1 MAQPGLQHHF
11 NSDQIFYSDVAI
23 VEEARKSRALLAFA
37 MLRHAPKHNVAKFYM
52 TAAMKLHAMGK
63 PLTPGGVMDPIA
75 WIALSLK
82 VLPSCVRRSST

>member
-1 MAQPGLQHHF
+1 M
-11 NSDQIFYSDVAI
+11 AI

-37 MLRHAPKHNVAKFYM
+37 MLRHAPKHNVAKFYSGDAM